1 MTPGCGACGGAFW
14 LQHIASCP
22 LAAEQAPAV
31 DSDDD
36 DTNSSVDDGDGVEAD
51 RAREPPLAPEARE
64 FLDAYEGHREIASAS
79 PVDDPSSGSD
89 RTVSSAESEDLDDA
103 FESFLAIERA
113 QREASLASVG
123 IVIQPQAR

>member
-1 MTPGCGACGGAFW
+1 MTAAF
-14 LQHIASCP
+14 
-22 LAAEQAPAV
+22 
-31 DSDDD
+31 
-36 DTNSSVDDGDGVEAD
+36 SSLL
-51 RAREPPLAPEARE
+51 RPRE
-64 FLDAYEGHREIASAS
+64 FLDAHEGHREIASAS